1 MARSRVVTDAGV
13 SPEEECHGS
22 ILSPTDEGSV
32 PGDGQPQAGPPEIVG
47 PAEHYAGHLRH
58 STSSMFH
65 FAAMAPAFKGI
76 DMHAYKIYRDRL
88 LADCGSPS
96 DPIEVMIV
104 EQLSLAHFSLGL
116 LSCKAANAVK
126 VEAVGVYSGAAARLM
141 GEFRR
146 SALALQAYRAA
157 SRQLAAA
164 SMGSALVLSGEPA
177 DLDDDHEKTHKSTE
191 MGSTSGESD
200 DERPVIPM
208 PRAASV

>member
-1 MARSRVVTDAGV
+1 MSRTRIVPDASNGPADACAASSPSPADGGSESGV
-13 SPEEECHGS
+13 A
-22 ILSPTDEGSV
+22 
-32 PGDGQPQAGPPEIVG
+32 QPPAGATEVG
-47 PAEHYAGHLRH
+47 CPAEHHAGHLRD

-65 FAAMAPAFKGI
+65 FAAMTPAFKGI
-76 DMHAYKIYRDRL
+76 DHRAYKIYRDRL
-88 LADCGSPS
+88 LDDCGGPT
-96 DPIEVMIV
+96 DPIEVMII

-164 SMGSALVLSGEPA
+164 STGTALVLSGESP
-177 DLDDDHEKTHKSTE
+177 DLDDDPEKIHKSAE
-191 MGSTSGESD
+191 MGSTRRDSD
-200 DERPVIPM
+200 EEPPVIPM